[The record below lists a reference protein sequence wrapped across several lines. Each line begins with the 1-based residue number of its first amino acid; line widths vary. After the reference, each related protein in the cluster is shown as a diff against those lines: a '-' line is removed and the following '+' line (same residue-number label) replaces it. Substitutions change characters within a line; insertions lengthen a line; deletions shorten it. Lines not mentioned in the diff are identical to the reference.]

1 MPGYGKFKSRSK
13 RSYGTKRRVASTAAS
28 KIQRAARAKLA
39 RAKPVRGTAQRSKV
53 NTISITK
60 LARQISSLKRA
71 DNGPR
76 QTMMQRVHV
85 PATEWLHNTP
95 LCFTV
100 NNFRT
105 GTHMMKGF
113 WHPGASPSSEGSPKL
128 AYLDAW
134 HKADLHK
141 DFSTELPDTFNYWAG
156 AQDDNVS
163 RQSYLPLSSR
173 MEFDFRAV
181 MTVGQEDIWVRCD
194 LIQPKKILRNSTAKM
209 LGLPTNLFAL
219 KDMALNETS
228 VTDIRN
234 KYNPTY
240 FTVKKTKWVKLSA
253 RTTSNQYTVDAA
265 GTNPLYSP
273 TTQPQQVERTK
284 RMHINWYGKGE
295 KVQLGLPE
303 EGTTEDAMQTTSS
316 ENFFSNVEEDKCQY
330 LIFNVSGPQGVEIFG
345 RRTLAWRDKVGIST

>member
-1 MPGYGKFKSRSK
+1 MPGYGKFKTRAK
-13 RSYGTKRRVASTAAS
+13 RTYGAKRRVASTAAS

-39 RAKPVRGTAQRSKV
+39 RSKPVRGTTQRAKI

-60 LARQISSLKRA
+60 LARQINSLKRA

-85 PATEWLHNTP
+85 PADQWLHNTP

-113 WHPGASPSSEGSPKL
+113 WHPAPPPDTGGEPKL

-134 HKADLHK
+134 HKADLHQ
-141 DFSTELPDTFNYWAG
+141 DFYSELPDTYNYWAG

-163 RQSYLPLSSR
+163 RQSYLPISSR
-173 MEFDFRAV
+173 MEFDFRAN
-181 MTVGQEDIWVRCD
+181 MAVGQEPIWIRVD
-194 LIQPKKILRNSTAKM
+194 LIQPKKILRNSTAKS

-228 VTDIRN
+228 MDTIRN

-240 FTVKKTKWVKLSA
+240 FTVKSTKWVKLHA
-253 RTTSNQYTVDAA
+253 PATNAQYTVTAA
-265 GTNPLYSP
+265 SANPLYQD
-273 TTQPQQVERTK
+273 THGAQHVERTK

-316 ENFFSNVEEDKCQY
+316 QNFFSNVEEDKCY
-330 LIFNVSGPQGVEIFG
+330 YMIFNSSGPGVEIFG
-345 RRTLAWRDKVGIST
+345 RRTLAWRDKVGVST

>member
-1 MPGYGKFKSRSK
+1 MPGYGKFNKSSK
-13 RSYGTKRRVASTAAS
+13 RSFGNKRRTASLAAS

-39 RAKPVRGTAQRSKV
+39 RAKPVRSTKQRAQV

-60 LARQISSLKRA
+60 LARQITQLKRA

-85 PATEWLHNTP
+85 PASEWLHNTP
-95 LCFTV
+95 LSFTV

-113 WHPGASPSSEGSPKL
+113 WHAGVPPDAGSPKL

-134 HKADLHK
+134 HKANLHEDL
-141 DFSTELPDTFNYWAG
+141 SIELPDNFNYWSG

-163 RQSYLPLSSR
+163 RQSYLPISSR
-173 MEFDFRAV
+173 MEFDFRAN
-181 MTVGQEDIWVRCD
+181 MAVGQEPIWIRVD

-209 LGLPTNLFAL
+209 LGLPTNLYAL

-228 VTDIRN
+228 MDTIRN
-234 KYNPTY
+234 KFNPTF
-240 FTVKKTKWVKLSA
+240 FTVKKTKWIRLA
-253 RTTSNQYTVDAA
+253 APTTQSQYVVTAA
-265 GTNPLYSP
+265 QANPLYQD
-273 TTQPQQVERTK
+273 THAAQHVERTK
-284 RMHINWYGKGE
+284 RIHINWYGKGE

-330 LIFNVSGPQGVEIFG
+330 LIFNTSGVGVEIFG

>member
-1 MPGYGKFKSRSK
+1 MPGYGKFKTRSK
-13 RSYGTKRRVASTAAS
+13 RSYGAKRRVASTAAS

-39 RAKPVRGTAQRSKV
+39 RSKPVHGTTQRSKI

-60 LARQISSLKRA
+60 LARQIGQLKRA
-71 DNGPR
+71 DDGPR

-85 PATEWLHNTP
+85 PATEWLHSTP

-113 WHPGASPSSEGSPKL
+113 WQPDQQGGGNPKL

-134 HKADLHK
+134 HKADLHQ
-141 DFSTELPDTFNYWAG
+141 DLSTELPDTFNYWAG

-181 MTVGQEDIWVRCD
+181 MTIGQEDIWVRVD
-194 LIQPKKILRNSTAKM
+194 LVQPKKILRNSTAKM

-228 VTDIRN
+228 TTNIRN

-240 FTVKKTKWVKLSA
+240 FTVKKTKWVCLSA
-253 RTTSNQYTVDAA
+253 RTTMNQYTVDPVHNNHF
-265 GTNPLYSP
+265 TQP

-284 RMHINWYGKGE
+284 RIHLNWYGKGE

-303 EGTTEDAMQTTSS
+303 EGTTEDASMTTSS